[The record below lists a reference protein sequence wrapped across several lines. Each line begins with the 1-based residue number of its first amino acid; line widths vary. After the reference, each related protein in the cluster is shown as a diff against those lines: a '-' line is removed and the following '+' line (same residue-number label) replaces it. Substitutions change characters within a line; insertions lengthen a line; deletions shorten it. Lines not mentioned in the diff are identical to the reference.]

1 MKFESYWNTI
11 FSSSKRLMTCDG
23 SVYGDNTDVR
33 APVEEELSRGGGW
46 SGVSAGRGLDR
57 PKPSKLTLDGVF
69 FVNGGFAGP
78 NELGSWE
85 QTVFAAEAHLACA
98 AMAREARGKGRPASE
113 FFAQVQAFTG
123 YTEEQQLVKHRL
135 ALYWKSGDPDTIR
148 KYERQMVGRRVA
160 AARKYSGDE
169 AAFAQIE
176 SWLDAPVPKFHKL

>member
-1 MKFESYWNTI
+1 M
-11 FSSSKRLMTCDG
+11 
-23 SVYGDNTDVR
+23 
-33 APVEEELSRGGGW
+33 
-46 SGVSAGRGLDR
+46 
-57 PKPSKLTLDGVF
+57 
-69 FVNGGFAGP
+69 
-78 NELGSWE
+78 
-85 QTVFAAEAHLACA
+85 FAAEAHLACA